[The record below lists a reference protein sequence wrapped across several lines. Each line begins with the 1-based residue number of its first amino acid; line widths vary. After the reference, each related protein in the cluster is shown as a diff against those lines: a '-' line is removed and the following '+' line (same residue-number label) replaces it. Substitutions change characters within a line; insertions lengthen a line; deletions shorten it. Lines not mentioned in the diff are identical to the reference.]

1 MNAVRGKPDWERIE
15 GDYRAGVL
23 SLREIA
29 AADGNVTEGA
39 IRKRAK
45 KDGWERDL
53 KAKIQAKAEALLV
66 RKEAVRTGGTQLE
79 PRTER
84 DVIEANAERI
94 AQVRGEHRSDI
105 QRVRTLGLTLLA
117 ELEGQ
122 TASVE
127 DLEKLGELLRSEDDK
142 GIDKL
147 NDLYRKIISTPS
159 RVDSAKKVSETL
171 KNAIAME
178 REAYGLDAKKS
189 EEAPGEINI
198 SF

>member
-1 MNAVRGKPDWERIE
+1 VNAVRGKPDWERIE

>member
-1 MNAVRGKPDWERIE
+1 MTKPQEKTVADWERIE
-15 GDYRAGVL
+15 HDYRAGLL
-23 SLREIA
+23 STREIA
-29 AADGNVTEGA
+29 IASGVSHTA
-39 IRKRAK
+39 INKRAK
-45 KDGWERDL
+45 KEGWERNL
-53 KAKIQAKAEALLV
+53 QAKIQARAEALV
-66 RKEAVRTGGTQLE
+66 SKQAVSKEVSTQ
-79 PRTER
+79 RAATER
-84 DVIEANAERI
+84 QVIEANAERI